1 MNGGVFGGL
10 FAPLR
15 HRDFRLVASGSLV
28 SLLGDGVFRVAIGLQ
43 VYAVE
48 EDPRA
53 LGAVALVWT
62 LAQVVLL
69 PVGGWASDHLPRRS
83 VLVAADLWRAMAIG
97 ALGVLSVT
105 DRLSLGV
112 LLVIG
117 ACFGAGNAFF
127 NPASISL
134 LPDLVPEEDLPRA
147 NAFLGAARPTML
159 YIAGPLVGGLVIGL
173 AGTGPAFLLDAATFL
188 ASGALVALVSTK
200 TRASAT
206 DGGFRAQLADAA
218 EGLRLVVRTRWLWLG
233 MTVLAISALAFHG
246 PFDVLLPFRLIRD
259 FGLTEGRAAF
269 TIAGILA
276 ASGVGSILTSAV
288 IARRDLPR
296 HFVRAYYVGE
306 GIAMLSL
313 VLIGLMNRVELAL
326 ISGFV
331 IGAMF
336 ALTEIIWTTML
347 QRYVPR
353 EVLGRVSSLDWMVA
367 IGLSPISFALAGSA
381 GAAFGAG
388 PVLVAAGLFG
398 AVALIGLSFVPGALE
413 PEQRAAAAGEPVSA
427 TATVPSIAPLDP
439 ASPAM
444 RSEAALDP
452 GATPP

>member
-1 MNGGVFGGL
+1 MRGAGVRSL
-10 FAPLR
+10 FDPLR

-69 PVGGWASDHLPRRS
+69 PVGGWASDHLDRRT
-83 VLVAADLWRAMAIG
+83 VLVAADVWRAAAIG

-105 DRLSLGV
+105 DRLSLGA

-134 LPDLVPEEDLPRA
+134 MPDLVPEEDLPRA

-173 AGTGPAFLLDAATFL
+173 VGTGPAFLLDAATFL
-188 ASGALVALVSTK
+188 GSGALVALVTTR
-200 TRASAT
+200 TRAQST
-206 DGGFRAQLADAA
+206 DGGFRAQLTEAGQ
-218 EGLRLVVRTRWLWLG
+218 GLRLVLRTRWLWLG

-259 FGLTEGRAAF
+259 FGLSEARAAF

-276 ASGVGSILTSAV
+276 ASGVGSVVTSAV
-288 IARRDLPR
+288 IARRGLPR

-306 GIAMLSL
+306 GLAMLSL
-313 VLIGLMNRVELAL
+313 VLIGVMNRVELAL

-336 ALTEIIWTTML
+336 ALTEITWTTML

-388 PVLVAAGLFG
+388 PVLVTAGLFG
-398 AVALIGLSFVPGALE
+398 AVVLIGLSFVPGALE
-413 PEQRAAAAGEPVSA
+413 PEQRAAAAG
-427 TATVPSIAPLDP
+427 PSIPVVPAAAPTSPLDP
-439 ASPAM
+439 APVTV
-444 RSEAALDP
+444 RSEPALDP
-452 GATPP
+452 GSAP

>member
-1 MNGGVFGGL
+1 MHGGVFGGL

-62 LAQVVLL
+62 LAQVLLL
-69 PVGGWASDHLPRRS
+69 PVGGWASDHLQRRT
-83 VLVAADLWRAMAIG
+83 VLVAADLWRAGAIG
-97 ALGVLSVT
+97 ALGLLSVT
-105 DRLSLGV
+105 DRLSLGA

-134 LPDLVPEEDLPRA
+134 MPDLVPEEDLPRA

-188 ASGALVALVSTK
+188 GSAALVASVSAR
-200 TRASAT
+200 TRTGAT

-233 MTVLAISALAFHG
+233 MTALAISSLAFHG

-259 FGLTEGRAAF
+259 FGLTEGRAAL

-276 ASGVGSILTSAV
+276 ASGVGSIVTSAV
-288 IARRDLPR
+288 IARKDLPR
-296 HFVRAYYVGE
+296 RFVRYYYVGE
-306 GIAMLSL
+306 GVAMFSL
-313 VLIGLMNRVELAL
+313 VLLGVMNRVELAL

-353 EVLGRVSSLDWMVA
+353 DVLGRVSSLDWMVA
-367 IGLSPISFALAGSA
+367 IGLSPISFAVAGSA

-388 PVLVAAGLFG
+388 PVLVTAGLFG
-398 AVALIGLSFVPGALE
+398 AVVLIGMSFVPGALE
-413 PEQRAAAAGEPVSA
+413 PEQRAAEAGVAVSA
-427 TATVPSIAPLDP
+427 VPAAAPTSPLDP
-439 ASPAM
+439 APVTV
-444 RSEAALDP
+444 RSEPALDP
-452 GATPP
+452 GSANP

>member
-1 MNGGVFGGL
+1 MHGGVFGGL

-15 HRDFRLVASGSLV
+15 HRDFRLVATGSLV

-69 PVGGWASDHLPRRS
+69 PVGGWASDHLQRRT
-83 VLVAADLWRAMAIG
+83 VLVAADLWRAAAIG

-105 DRLSLGV
+105 DRLSLGA
-112 LLVIG
+112 LLVIA

-134 LPDLVPEEDLPRA
+134 LPDLVPEDDLPRA

-159 YIAGPLVGGLVIGL
+159 YIAGPIVGGLVIGL
-173 AGTGPAFLLDAATFL
+173 AGLGPAFLLDAATFL
-188 ASGALVALVSTK
+188 GSGALVALVSARSRTE
-200 TRASAT
+200 TT

-218 EGLRLVVRTRWLWLG
+218 EGVRLVARTPWLWLG
-233 MTVLAISALAFHG
+233 MMVLGISSLAFHG
-246 PFDVLLPFRLIRD
+246 PFDVLLPFRLITD
-259 FGLTEGRAAF
+259 FGLSEGRAAF

-276 ASGVGSILTSAV
+276 ASGVGSIVTSAV

-296 HFVRAYYVGE
+296 RFVRAYYVGE
-306 GIAMLSL
+306 GLAMLSL
-313 VLIGLMNRVELAL
+313 VLIGVMNRVELAF

-367 IGLSPISFALAGSA
+367 IGLSPISFAVAGAA

-388 PVLVAAGLFG
+388 PVLVSAGVFG
-398 AVALIGLSFVPGALE
+398 AVVLIGMSFLPGALE
-413 PEQRAAAAGEPVSA
+413 PERRAAAAGTSVPPV
-427 TATVPSIAPLDP
+427 TDAPKTTLLDP
-439 ASPAM
+439 APLTLPADPAM
-444 RSEAALDP
+444 DP
-452 GATPP
+452 GPASP